1 MEKTYIRVEDFL
13 IEFSHM
19 SQVCLYFRAYEI
31 LTGDNKHSF
40 MFARPDVDDIWDN
53 PITGMPNEEC
63 NVFCR
68 GEVWSS
74 GKMNFDFPTTK
85 HTMIQTYGR
94 PKEIGALLEAVYDH
108 AAKLFGDHWYGDK

>member
-1 MEKTYIRVEDFL
+1 MEKVYIRVGDFL
-13 IEFSHM
+13 IEFYCIDE
-19 SQVCLYFRAYEI
+19 VCSYFKAYEI
-31 LTGDNKHSF
+31 LTGNDKHSF
-40 MFARPDVDDIWDN
+40 VFARPDVYDIWHN

-63 NVFCR
+63 DVFCQ
-68 GEVWSS
+68 GDVWSS

-108 AAKLFGDHWYGDK
+108 AAKLFGERWYGDK